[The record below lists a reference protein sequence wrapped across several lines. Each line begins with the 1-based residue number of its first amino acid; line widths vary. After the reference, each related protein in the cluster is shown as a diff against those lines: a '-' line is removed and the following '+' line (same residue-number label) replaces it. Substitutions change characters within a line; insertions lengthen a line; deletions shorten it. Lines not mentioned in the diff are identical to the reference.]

1 MIMPE
6 TFRPD
11 DCLTSAPDP
20 GQCAVPVPLGTS
32 PTDALLIA
40 EAAREPGL
48 YTVDLNPALCPSA
61 PLCQAVVDG
70 EIVWRDDHH
79 VTARFAAAR
88 REQVWRLIQRTG
100 VLAAQG

>member
-1 MIMPE
+1 MALLE
-6 TFRPD
+6 GARSTRVVRPGRPQ
-11 DCLTSAPDP
+11 DCHAPGDR
-20 GQCAVPVPLGTS
+20 GTS

-40 EAAREPGL
+40 EAAREPEL

-79 VTARFAAAR
+79 VTARFAQAR
-88 REQVWRLIQRTG
+88 RQQVWRLIRRTG
-100 VLAAQG
+100 VLSAQG